1 MAKLKFVALVLWS
14 TFRSGSSLTSV
25 HCALAFFLPS
35 STNWATQP
43 WTSYL
48 IDDLPVVIELE
59 GLGEL
64 ELVDDGRVLLPE
76 AAVVQELGFGH
87 RRHPQDG
94 QRLATVF
101 DLKYK
106 VTSIGSKLHKC
117 RTIILERLSAAR
129 WLI

>member
-1 MAKLKFVALVLWS
+1 MPRPFSSRAQSTGPRSLGLVS
-14 TFRSGSSLTSV
+14 
-25 HCALAFFLPS
+25 H
-35 STNWATQP
+35 
-43 WTSYL
+43 L

-59 GLGEL
+59 GLGKL